1 MGAAFTNSDWVRG
14 DIVESIV
21 SREKGKA
28 TDAVR
33 KDDDDMTSYE
43 RELGIIFTKMEAMEQ
58 SVTSLHADLREV
70 RDFMRDAKS
79 GWKVLTVA
87 GGIGGAIAAA
97 AVKFIP
103 LLIALPK

>member
-1 MGAAFTNSDWVRG
+1 MATLDKYTWVRG
-14 DIVESIV
+14 DLIPQ
-21 SREKGKA
+21 EK
-28 TDAVR
+28 AVQPAVQ
-33 KDDDDMTSYE
+33 DDDDMTSYE
-43 RELGIIFTKMEAMEQ
+43 RELGIIFTKMEAMEA
-58 SVTSLHADLREV
+58 SVASLHADLREV

-97 AVKFIP
+97 GVKFLP

>member
-1 MGAAFTNSDWVRG
+1 
-14 DIVESIV
+14 
-21 SREKGKA
+21 
-28 TDAVR
+28 
-33 KDDDDMTSYE
+33 MTSYE
-43 RELGIIFTKMEAMEQ
+43 RELGVITAKMEAMEAA
-58 SVTSLHADLREV
+58 VASLHADLREV

-97 AVKFIP
+97 GVKFLP